1 MNNWYEIWYLLENN
15 MKNEKRYII
24 GKFQMTEPNIVN
36 IDMLVKDWNY
46 LWFIAQWGNEPDVQ
60 RFRLVKYIRYDS
72 QYTDFK
78 STISNEQANEL
89 ITKLGL
95 VREQSI
101 FASGSSW
108 RRKSDIELL
117 EQKRLKK
124 YNKIK

>member
-1 MNNWYEIWYLLENN
+1 
-15 MKNEKRYII
+15 MKKDKNYII
-24 GKFQMTEPNIVN
+24 GEFQTTGPNNVN
-36 IDMLVKDWNY
+36 IDMLVNDWNY
-46 LWFIAQWGNEPDVQ
+46 LWFISKWGNEPEDIPS
-60 RFRLVKYIRYDS
+60 FRLIKYIRYDS